1 MTESRTPTT
10 SAGVE
15 WPPALTPYIT
25 VHDARAAIDW
35 YVKVLAAVPRGEP
48 IVMPDGS
55 VGHAEIGIGDAVLML
70 SEGSTEV
77 PVQPPEPTGTY
88 SHTIHAQIS
97 DVDRIVEQARQNGAQ
112 IEREP
117 VDEPY
122 GRVAVMIDPFGHR
135 WMLNQPPGRET
146 RERHGDVAYITIGVP
161 DDERA
166 REFYGS
172 VLGWQF
178 EAGSVEHGWNAPM
191 VRPMLG
197 IAGNRQDAPQVELC
211 YRVADMEAATALV
224 RQHGGQAR
232 EVEQKPYGLV
242 ANCVDNQGMRFQL
255 WQPTD

>member
-1 MTESRTPTT
+1 MD
-10 SAGVE
+10 A
-15 WPPALTPYIT
+15 PPALTPYIAAR
-25 VHDARAAIDW
+25 DARAAIDW
-35 YVKVLAAVPRGEP
+35 YVKVLGAVPRGEP

-77 PVQPPEPTGTY
+77 PVQPPAPGGTY
-88 SHTIHAQIS
+88 SHTIHAQIG
-97 DVDRIVEQARQNGAQ
+97 DVDRAVGQARQNGAQ
-112 IEREP
+112 VERAP

-135 WMLNQPPGRET
+135 WMLNQLPSRAT
-146 RERHGDVAYITIGVP
+146 RDRHGDVAYITIAVP
-161 DDERA
+161 DDEPARA
-166 REFYGS
+166 FYSS

-178 EAGSVEHGWNAPM
+178 EPSDVEHGWNAPT

-211 YRVADMEAATALV
+211 YRVTDMDAATALV
-224 RQHGGQAR
+224 RQHGGQAS
-232 EVEQKPYGLV
+232 EAEQKPYGLM
-242 ANCVDNQGMRFQL
+242 ADCVDNQGMPFQL

>member
-1 MTESRTPTT
+1 MTESRTPTG
-10 SAGVE
+10 SAGVG
-15 WPPALTPYIT
+15 WPPALTPYIA

-35 YVKVLAAVPRGEP
+35 YVKVLDAVPRGEP

-77 PVQPPEPTGTY
+77 PVQPPEPTGPH

-97 DVDRIVEQARQNGAQ
+97 DVDRTVEEARQNGAQ

-135 WMLNQPPGRET
+135 WMLNQPPGRAT
-146 RERHGDVAYITIGVP
+146 RERHGDVAYITIGVR

-166 REFYGS
+166 REFYGP

-178 EAGSVEHGWNAPM
+178 EPGSVEHGWNAPM

-197 IAGNRQDAPQVELC
+197 IAGNRQDAPPVELC

-232 EVEQKPYGLV
+232 EVEQMPYGLL
-242 ANCVDNQGMRFQL
+242 ADCVDNQGLRFQL

>member
-1 MTESRTPTT
+1 MTESRTPT
-10 SAGVE
+10 SNPGIE
-15 WPPALTPYIT
+15 SPPALTPYIA
-25 VHDARAAIDW
+25 VRDARAAIDW
-35 YVKVLAAVPRGEP
+35 YAKVLDAVPRGEP

-77 PVQPPEPTGTY
+77 PVQPPAPTGTH
-88 SHTIHAQIS
+88 SHTIHAQIA
-97 DVDRIVEQARQNGAQ
+97 DVDRTVERARQSGAQ

-122 GRVAVMIDPFGHR
+122 GRVAVLIDPFGHR
-135 WMLNQPPGRET
+135 WMLNQPPGSAA

-166 REFYGS
+166 RAFYGS

-178 EAGSVEHGWNAPM
+178 EPGTVEHGWNAPG

-197 IAGNRQDAPQVELC
+197 IAGNRPDAPGVELC

-224 RQHGGQAR
+224 RQRGGDVR
-232 EVEQKPYGLV
+232 DVEQKPYGLL
-242 ANCVDNQGMRFQL
+242 ADCVDSQEMRFQL

>member
-1 MTESRTPTT
+1 MTESRTPTG
-10 SAGVE
+10 SAGVG
-15 WPPALTPYIT
+15 WPPALTPYIA

-35 YVKVLAAVPRGEP
+35 YVKVLDAVPRGEP

-77 PVQPPEPTGTY
+77 PVQPPEPTGPH

-97 DVDRIVEQARQNGAQ
+97 DVDRTVEEARQNGA
-112 IEREP
+112 
-117 VDEPY
+117 
-122 GRVAVMIDPFGHR
+122 HR
-135 WMLNQPPGRET
+135 WMLNQPPGRAT
-146 RERHGDVAYITIGVP
+146 RERHGDVAYITIGVR

-166 REFYGS
+166 REFYGP

-178 EAGSVEHGWNAPM
+178 EPGSVEHGWNAPM

-197 IAGNRQDAPQVELC
+197 IAGNRQDAPPVELC

-232 EVEQKPYGLV
+232 EVEQMPYGLL
-242 ANCVDNQGMRFQL
+242 AECVDNQGLRFQL